1 MIMIPFSFEPTRAA
15 GLERL
20 AAFAPRTAR
29 DYAAYRNTDE
39 GQGLRSNVSMLS
51 PYIRFRMIIEEDVL
65 AAVLNRY
72 TWTSAEKFI
81 QEVFWRAY
89 FKGYLETRPTIW
101 HQYLADV
108 ASQQKQ
114 RSLPDYQRAVAG
126 QTGIACFD
134 QWVQELI
141 DTGYLHNHAR
151 MWFASIWIFTLKL
164 PWVLGADFMYRH
176 LIDGDPAS
184 NTLSWRWVGGLHT
197 KGKTYLA
204 RPDNIFKYTN
214 ERFQP
219 EGLAT
224 VAEALEEPLTHNAT
238 PLPQASGHWPEGA
251 YGLLITTEDLY
262 FEQPQNQPASIAI
275 PLSPVAKPGG
285 DEGRA
290 SAAFRTAALNDANQR
305 FPYAERIASVSPE
318 AVLRWCQNASITTVA
333 TAYAAV
339 GPEADALSKI
349 EKHLNQNGIALM
361 RVRRRYDSLCWPHA
375 SKGFFALK
383 EKIPSLLEK
392 LNLKSSQGQLF
403 SDA

>member
-1 MIMIPFSFEPTRAA
+1 MTVIPFSFEASRAA

-20 AAFAPRTAR
+20 AVFAPRTAR

-51 PYIRFRMIIEEDVL
+51 PYIRFRMISEEDVL
-65 AAVLNRY
+65 AAVMERY

-114 RSLPDYQRAVAG
+114 RSLPDYQRAVSG
-126 QTGIACFD
+126 RTGIACFD
-134 QWVQELI
+134 AWVNELI

-219 EGLAT
+219 TGLAT
-224 VAEALEEPLTHNAT
+224 FAAPLEEAFTHNAT
-238 PLPQASGHWPEGA
+238 TLSNAASQWPEGD
-251 YGLLITTEDLY
+251 YGLLLTTDDLRCD
-262 FEQPQNQPASIAI
+262 QTKPQPASIAI
-275 PLSPVAKPGG
+275 PLLPVAKPGG
-285 DEGRA
+285 DEGA
-290 SAAFRTAALNDANQR
+290 VSAAFRTTALNDASRRVPN
-305 FPYAERIASVSPE
+305 AERIASLSPE
-318 AVLRWCQNASITTVA
+318 AVLHWCQNNNITTVA

-339 GPEADALSKI
+339 GPEADALDAI
-349 EKHLNQNGIALM
+349 ENRLHQNGIAVR
-361 RVRRRYDSLCWPHA
+361 RVRRHYDSLSWPHA
-375 SKGFFALK
+375 SKGFFAMK
-383 EKIPSLLEK
+383 EKIPGLLEK
-392 LNLKSSQGQLF
+392 LRLQSSQGQLF
-403 SDA
+403 NDA